1 MHRTSGRSL
10 PFLSRRNYH
19 YELRQ
24 IIAWSILAGL
34 VEGNFG
40 SVVVAK
46 SFHGGEWLIAIATAT
61 PVAAFLSSLV
71 WGLLCVGRPKLRLLT
86 FFSAGTALCAGAVA
100 AIPESEFGAIW
111 FIAQMAAAQ
120 VLMAGV
126 LTVRSALWKSNYP
139 ASVRGQVT
147 ARLQRARFVVSVL
160 TSLGAAAVCDR
171 DPAAYQIIY
180 PMAAGLGLFAV
191 WMIRR
196 LHVRGERSE
205 LRGAGRRPA
214 GNADLRRDLVEPFS
228 LTALLSPGHVL
239 GAMVRV
245 LREDRR
251 FRLYCLAQF
260 LMGIANLMTISIV
273 ASLITRELD
282 FGAAWGFWVSTT
294 LLVAIPQLGLLGS
307 IGRWGRLFD
316 RVGVLAF
323 RVINVSV
330 WTGSLVLAMLAT
342 LMIVKAEAVGVWYVP
357 CAVGLFAGRG
367 LLAGIGRG
375 GGALA
380 WHLGHLH
387 FARPAQAEIYM
398 GVHVSLTG
406 FRGIVAPLGGMWLWR
421 MMGWPVWLIAIAL
434 SVASLALYA
443 AMAKQE
449 RLAQLAENVPG
460 G

>member
-1 MHRTSGRSL
+1 LHRTSGRSL

-171 DPAAYQIIY
+171 DPAAYQTIY

-342 LMIVKAEAVGVWYVP
+342 LMIVKAEAVGVWV
-357 CAVGLFAGRG
+357 CSLRGRSICG
-367 LLAGIGRG
+367 PGLAGGDRTRR
-375 GGALA
+375 
-380 WHLGHLH
+380 WR
-387 FARPAQAEIYM
+387 AR
-398 GVHVSLTG
+398 
-406 FRGIVAPLGGMWLWR
+406 VAPGTFAFRTPGAGGNIHGR
-421 MMGWPVWLIAIAL
+421 ARVAYRIFEAL
-434 SVASLALYA
+434 SHPLVACGY
-443 AMAKQE
+443 
-449 RLAQLAENVPG
+449 G